1 MCIYNICIIC
11 CILYVYIYDIC
22 IIYDNTMQKYICLT
36 LFKVEFSPQS
46 LPPSSLLSSPTSELH
61 HLHQQMDQSRLEL
74 ISNTDHDA
82 YFRRHCSLMSF
93 ESIVLNI
100 RQPLQKIVF
109 QLLSY
114 LRLSFL
120 SLILSALFP
129 PVVNFVPIFLTD
141 ATMQFEFCSQ
151 TQFFIETQ
159 LNTHCNRWMTV

>member
-1 MCIYNICIIC
+1 MIISDGCDLQFVKLLWYMCIYNICIIC

-93 ESIVLNI
+93 DSIVLIINPRVEKI
-100 RQPLQKIVF
+100 HLTKLINHWPDKIDKSLTRQ
-109 QLLSY
+109 
-114 LRLSFL
+114 
-120 SLILSALFP
+120 
-129 PVVNFVPIFLTD
+129 N
-141 ATMQFEFCSQ
+141 
-151 TQFFIETQ
+151 
-159 LNTHCNRWMTV
+159 W